1 MEGLEGEKR
10 GSVPV
15 FPYRKK
21 GGNKSRG
28 VGNGGGA
35 EILLEGGDDRK
46 KVAGEF

>member
-21 GGNKSRG
+21 GVNKSGG